1 MFTVVKR
8 NQDGLNEQPL
18 RSRCN
23 YSRFVLM
30 MAGPDSNYHPIVLIK
45 SILETQTMKRT
56 EKKENVALDTY
67 LIYMRIKHLSF
78 LFSCHLEARSV
89 MNMGD
94 YSEVYS
100 NVMDVMFSSHKNM
113 LSRSTNNP
121 E

>member
-1 MFTVVKR
+1 MVER
-8 NQDGLNEQPL
+8 NQDGLHEQPL

-56 EKKENVALDTY
+56 EKKENVTDIY
-67 LIYMRIKHLSF
+67 LIHMRTKRSTYISF

>member
-1 MFTVVKR
+1 
-8 NQDGLNEQPL
+8 
-18 RSRCN
+18 
-23 YSRFVLM
+23 M
-30 MAGPDSNYHPIVLIK
+30 MAGLDPNYHPIVLIT

-56 EKKENVALDTY
+56 EKKENVTDISLIHMRTKRSTY
-67 LIYMRIKHLSF
+67 ISF